1 MVFPPSLKKAKQDNV
16 KMQVRILR
24 GEQKK
29 INMTTNTIHEQQTWE
44 LYFEYCQKYSSNSTE
59 LQLLLTSPAVNKYFL
74 EQLDRINTLLNTFQS
89 GLKPRLKELMLKDV
103 LQFYSRPLINKA
115 LKTTVKTSLSITN
128 LN

>member
-1 MVFPPSLKKAKQDNV
+1 
-16 KMQVRILR
+16 
-24 GEQKK
+24 
-29 INMTTNTIHEQQTWE
+29 MTTNTIHEQQTWE

-89 GLKPRLKELMLKDV
+89 GLKSSLKEKMFEDV
-103 LQFYSRPLINKA
+103 LEFYSRPLIKKA
-115 LKTTVKTSLSITN
+115 LKTNKKTSYSITK